1 MPFAFPETKADFT
14 APNGVTYVWADD
26 AWRVKSYELNDSKLE
41 NYLPLSGGNL
51 TGTLKTNSLI
61 KSTRSTGKAFEI
73 KPGDSQTTG
82 AWENSGN
89 LSIYSTT
96 TSSGNYVFSVRAK
109 GYELEGYENPT
120 AFRVTAGG
128 SVKAGHDNSTP
139 FMAETAND
147 VLTMAYGIDN
157 YLPKSNPNVHGKIT
171 VTPTDWMEQS
181 KFRNLENDGSYF
193 ILKPSTTTSNCEVEY
208 FGMQTG
214 DWHIATLKYVQD
226 YVSNHLGDAP
236 IGGEGNYLPLTGGTV
251 TGNLLMDGGRIELR
265 NGQVI
270 DWFDQDDEWAW
281 EFKGKNT
288 KEFHMIGN
296 SGVSLEWYGR
306 STAGI
311 NIHGVKFDP
320 RLMHWEFTNV
330 KDPEA
335 DTDVASKRY
344 VDNQV
349 VAAGQSWA
357 PSTFKYK
364 NGGNTQTINPG
375 EFYIGSSNGER
386 TLILHHSFKDGVDW
400 TFHENGVDWE
410 QEFNGPCLV
419 RKIDGTI
426 VFQAETVSMKC
437 YGKPND
443 ARHVIVRTTNS
454 RRPIDLTDN
463 EEYVISIPG
472 ILPRF
477 ILS

>member
-1 MPFAFPETKADFT
+1 MPFAFPETKEDFV
-14 APNGVTYVWADD
+14 APNGVTYTWEDNR
-26 AWRVKSYELNDSKLE
+26 WRTKSYELNDSKLE

-73 KPGDSQTTG
+73 KPGDSQTAG
-82 AWENSGN
+82 AWENNGN

-236 IGGEGNYLPLTGGTV
+236 IGGEGNYLPLTGGTLA
-251 TGNLLMDGGRIELR
+251 GNLEMSGGYIKCL
-265 NGQVI
+265 NGNPVS
-270 DWFDQDDEWAW
+270 WFDQSGNWAA
-281 EFKGKNT
+281 EFKGKGDKT
-288 KEFHMIGN
+288 FQMVSAE
-296 SGVSLEWYGR
+296 GVSIEWNGR
-306 STAGI
+306 STNGVSMP
-311 NIHGVKFDP
+311 GVKFDP
-320 RLMHWEFTNV
+320 RLMQWEFTNV
-330 KDPEA
+330 KEPVS

-344 VDNQV
+344 VDAQV
-349 VAAGQSWA
+349 VAANKSWA
-357 PSTFKYK
+357 PSLFKFTTENNITLLTPQTFF
-364 NGGNTQTINPG
+364 INDSDNLC
-375 EFYIGSSNGER
+375 I
-386 TLILHHSFKDGVDW
+386 DGRL
-400 TFHENGVDWE
+400 
-410 QEFNGPCLV
+410 FNGKFWWLLKPNENYTHTMDNSFLV
-419 RKIDGTI
+419 SISDPETGES
-426 VFQAETVSMKC
+426 VFQAKVQELVFHNMPNNQYHVSVK
-437 YGKPND
+437 
-443 ARHVIVRTTNS
+443 TTYPKKKTLS
-454 RRPIDLTDN
+454 ADKEYLIDL
-463 EEYVISIPG
+463 PG
-472 ILPRF
+472 FLPRF
-477 ILS
+477 VFS